1 MLLTAMAVTGG
12 LEAAPA
18 DGAASHSQEAP
29 SGTVTQAD
37 LLFFSPGD
45 SPLQLPVILG
55 LAAAAVFV
63 VVLLLWRR
71 RAAAGAG
78 EGGGT
83 GSPGQAGYT
92 GGEGG
97 MAGAGAD
104 DGWPSPT
111 GSGPDSQLAG
121 AGGGGDKGP
130 GSTSGMEVLGASFLE
145 DGSDAA
151 GPGGMEALDGKFLE
165 SRDLAAATNAGIDA
179 AEGDGKDTRR
189 AMEGDTEKG
198 TGAPVEGEMGERAPE
213 DEAESLLA
221 KLAEGIDDGGQEESA
236 DGRINPLL
244 RSVRDSLSKALKVSI
259 IPKAKSL
266 HVYLS
271 KKSGPS
277 AKEQAYIENIF
288 LISPKNIL
296 MDHYTSQKDSDM
308 DPDIVSGM
316 LMVVQTFVGDS
327 FQSEEGSLN
336 ELKYGEMTVIISKG
350 SLVTMAAVVK
360 GPGATGFRN
369 QVDAAIGDIE
379 SGHSELIETWDGSM
393 DKLEPLEPYMR
404 KLVLG
409 EYRGHVIVPG
419 PANGQMPPSY

>member
-78 EGGGT
+78 GGGGT
-83 GSPGQAGYT
+83 GSSGQAGDT

-97 MAGAGAD
+97 MAGAGAGE
-104 DGWPSPT
+104 GWPNPT
-111 GSGPDSQLAG
+111 ESGPDSLLAA
-121 AGGGGDKGP
+121 AGGGGGKGP
-130 GSTSGMEVLGASFLE
+130 GSTSGMEALGASFLE

-179 AEGDGKDTRR
+179 AEGSGKDTRR
-189 AMEGDTEKG
+189 AKEVDTEKG
-198 TGAPVEGEMGERAPE
+198 TGASVEGEVVERAPE

-221 KLAEGIDDGGQEESA
+221 QLAEGMDDGGQKKSA

-244 RSVRDSLSKALKVSI
+244 RSVRDSLSKAVKAL
-259 IPKAKSL
+259 PKAKSL
-266 HVYLS
+266 HGYLS
-271 KKSGPS
+271 KRSGG
-277 AKEQAYIENIF
+277 AAAEQVQVENIF

-296 MDHYTSQKDSDM
+296 MDHYTSQKDSEM

-327 FQSEEGSLN
+327 FQSEEGSLD
-336 ELKYGEMTVIISKG
+336 ELKYGEMTIIISKG

-360 GPGATGFRN
+360 GPGATMFRS
-369 QVDAAIGDIE
+369 QVDAAIADIE
-379 SGHSELIETWDGSM
+379 TGHSELIETWDGTM
-393 DKLEPLEPYMR
+393 DRLEPLEEYMR
-404 KLVLG
+404 KLVVG
-409 EYRGHVIVPG
+409 EYR
-419 PANGQMPPSY
+419 